1 MTELTDDAGIKMGER
16 TESVEITGDNIAKFF
31 NENDANSYFLY
42 NKDRTDGNR
51 KYSTKA
57 EITVEYKKAEASLTH
72 GETVTKYEKFEDA
85 YTSAEDGDTIKLL
98 NDVTTSKGI

>member
-1 MTELTDDAGIKMGER
+1 MMPVQKREKEQNQLKL
-16 TESVEITGDNIAKFF
+16 TGDNIAKFF

-72 GETVTKYEKFEDA
+72 GRNSNK
-85 YTSAEDGDTIKLL
+85 I
-98 NDVTTSKGI
+98 